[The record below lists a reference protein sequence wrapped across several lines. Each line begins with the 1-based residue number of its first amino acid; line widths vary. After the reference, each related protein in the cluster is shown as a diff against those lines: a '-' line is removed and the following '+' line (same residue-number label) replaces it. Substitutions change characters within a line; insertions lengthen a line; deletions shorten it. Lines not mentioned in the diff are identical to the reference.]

1 MKKYSRQR
9 ELILESLKN
18 RTDHPTA
25 EKLFMSLKKQ
35 MPEIGIATV
44 YRNLTEL
51 CQDGSIIKIKTKNG
65 PDRYDGNNLP
75 HIHFECKCCG
85 DFEDIFLD
93 EIQINRMHQSVKKLV
108 NEIEADYDSSEV
120 YVMGV
125 CKKCKLGLKK
135 DA

>member
-25 EKLFMSLKKQ
+25 EKLFMDLKQQ

-75 HIHFECKCCG
+75 HIHFECKNCG
-85 DFEDIFLD
+85 DFEDIYLN
-93 EIQINRMHQSVKKLV
+93 EIQINRMHQSVRKLV
-108 NEIEADYDSSEV
+108 DEIDADYDSSEV
-120 YVMGV
+120 YVMGI

-135 DA
+135 NA